1 MAANGQTSGEMGDA
15 ARSRRV
21 MVADGWE
28 RRQAAS
34 AVSATER
41 LTENSPRMLAS
52 RRNRLTGTSWAMLFW
67 PNHIASRRSVQ
78 PPCCETDHRL
88 VSALRAYRDDGR
100 SLAKSAQRV

>member
-15 ARSRRV
+15 ARSRSV

-34 AVSATER
+34 AVSATEP

-52 RRNRLTGTSWAMLFW
+52 RRNRLTGTSWTMFSW
-67 PNHIASRRSVQ
+67 RNHIAHRRVVQ
-78 PPCCETDHRL
+78 LACCETDHRL
-88 VSALRAYRDDGR
+88 ANALRAYRDDR
-100 SLAKSAQRV
+100 